1 MKEIAMLR
9 SALSRRLLAALLGM
23 LALLFSPRLAPADD
37 PLEEKLDK
45 SISLDKP
52 IDKNTPFQDA
62 IEFLSDRFNVRI
74 TIDKEAFKKQ
84 LQVDNVAELPVHLP
98 RASRVSLAL
107 VLRLLASQLHGT
119 YAVKRD
125 RIQIVPLEKG
135 KKLARRESKE
145 WTEAAKNIRKKL
157 KKPITLENGIDANTP
172 VEDAV
177 SFLRD
182 RTDLAIMIDV
192 GAFHREGINNV
203 GDSPMQLPVQKG
215 VALSEVLG
223 KILDQIKGTY
233 EITGDA

>member
-1 MKEIAMLR
+1 MLR
-9 SALSRRLLAALLGM
+9 SALSHLLAALLGM

-84 LQVDNVAELPVHLP
+84 QVDNVVDLPVHLP

-145 WTEAAKNIRKKL
+145 W
-157 KKPITLENGIDANTP
+157 
-172 VEDAV
+172 
-177 SFLRD
+177 
-182 RTDLAIMIDV
+182 
-192 GAFHREGINNV
+192 
-203 GDSPMQLPVQKG
+203 
-215 VALSEVLG
+215 
-223 KILDQIKGTY
+223 
-233 EITGDA
+233 